1 LPYCL
6 ADARWHSALIDMSS
20 YPDEVE
26 VPCFGPRVKCGKRG
40 VRAAVKSP
48 VGGQLMTKKAKH
60 KDKKQESKKDR
71 ARDKDDRATPRDD
84 DRDRTVPDDQK
95 HEKAC

>member
-1 LPYCL
+1 
-6 ADARWHSALIDMSS
+6 
-20 YPDEVE
+20 
-26 VPCFGPRVKCGKRG
+26 
-40 VRAAVKSP
+40 
-48 VGGQLMTKKAKH
+48 MTKKAKH

-95 HEKAC
+95 HEGD